1 MVLPGEN
8 GIFCIFKINPTM
20 FINNEKGK
28 QLERLISFS
37 LMIELKKGE
46 AKTER
51 QIIGK
56 TMG

>member
-1 MVLPGEN
+1 
-8 GIFCIFKINPTM
+8 M
-20 FINNEKGK
+20 FINNEKSK
-28 QLERLISFS
+28 QLERLTSFS